1 MLVSAGP
8 YCERMIDWAVVGLSL
23 AAAFFFAVSTTLKKA
38 SASADDGA
46 PEPLSGEDVVAVA
59 RTVKHP
65 LWLAG
70 ILADVVGLGLQVTA
84 LHFGGLTV
92 VQPLLVSGLLFAL
105 LLRHRG
111 STRITRAETAWALT
125 LSACLVGFLVL
136 SGSVSGAQQ
145 PAAAD
150 RVPAAIAAIVG
161 VVTAVACL
169 MIARRRVPPAG
180 RAALIGVAV
189 GAVYA
194 TTAALIKST
203 TNVLSQHGP
212 VAVLTSW
219 QLYVV
224 VGLGVLGLFLTQ
236 LAFRA
241 GPLTASL
248 PAISTVDPLLS
259 VAIGVVV
266 YDEHLRR
273 GPLGG
278 ALLAVLLLL
287 LVTSVVGL
295 GRVELAEDAVHPNRH
310 SDESGTTSN

>member
-1 MLVSAGP
+1 VL
-8 YCERMIDWAVVGLSL
+8 GL
-23 AAAFFFAVSTTLKKA
+23 A
-38 SASADDGA
+38 
-46 PEPLSGEDVVAVA
+46 
-59 RTVKHP
+59 
-65 LWLAG
+65 
-70 ILADVVGLGLQVTA
+70 LQVTA
-84 LHFGGLTV
+84 LHFGALTV

-111 STRITRAETAWALT
+111 SPRITRAEIGWGLT
-125 LSACLVGFLVL
+125 LSGCLIGFLIS
-136 SGSVSGAQQ
+136 SGSVSGTQQ

-150 RVPAAIAAIVG
+150 RVPAVIAAVVG
-161 VVTAVACL
+161 VITAVACL
-169 MIARRRVPPAG
+169 TIARRRVPLAG

-194 TTAALIKST
+194 TTAALIKAT
-203 TNVLSQHGP
+203 TNVLSKHGP
-212 VAVLTSW
+212 VAMLFSW

-224 VGLGVLGLFLTQ
+224 LGLGAIGLFLTQ

-278 ALLAVLLLL
+278 ALLAALLLL
-287 LVTSVVGL
+287 LVTAVVGL
-295 GRVELAEDAVHPNRH
+295 GRVELAEDKPT
-310 SDESGTTSN
+310 G

>member
-1 MLVSAGP
+1 
-8 YCERMIDWAVVGLSL
+8 MIDWAVVGLSL

-38 SASADDGA
+38 SAPPADDA
-46 PEPLSGEDVVAVA
+46 APLSGGDVVAVA
-59 RTVKHP
+59 RTLKHP

-70 ILADVVGLGLQVTA
+70 IVADVLGLALQITA
-84 LHFGGLTV
+84 LHFGALTV

-105 LLRHRG
+105 LLRHWG
-111 STRITRAETAWALT
+111 SPLITRAEIGWALT
-125 LSACLVGFLVL
+125 LSGCLIGFLIL

-145 PAAAD
+145 PATAD
-150 RVPAAIAAIVG
+150 RLPAVIAAAVG
-161 VVTAVACL
+161 VMTALACL
-169 MIARRRVPPAG
+169 SIARRRVPPAG

-194 TTAALIKST
+194 TTAALIKAT
-203 TNVLSQHGP
+203 TNVLSRHGP
-212 VAVLTSW
+212 LAMLSSW
-219 QLYVV
+219 QLYVLL
-224 VGLGVLGLFLTQ
+224 GLGAIGLFLTQ

-259 VAIGVVV
+259 VAIGVLV

-287 LVTSVVGL
+287 LVAAVVGL
-295 GRVELAEDAVHPNRH
+295 GRVELTEDRRAA
-310 SDESGTTSN
+310 